1 MKKVVRHSFMA
12 KNSVDLFDGDLIDE
26 FGGMLCVAIAI
37 LPDQVDEYWRDYV
50 KKNGFA
56 M

>member
-1 MKKVVRHSFMA
+1 MRKVVKPSFMA

-37 LPDQVDEYWRDYV
+37 QLDKVDEYWRDYV
-50 KKNGFA
+50 KKSGFA